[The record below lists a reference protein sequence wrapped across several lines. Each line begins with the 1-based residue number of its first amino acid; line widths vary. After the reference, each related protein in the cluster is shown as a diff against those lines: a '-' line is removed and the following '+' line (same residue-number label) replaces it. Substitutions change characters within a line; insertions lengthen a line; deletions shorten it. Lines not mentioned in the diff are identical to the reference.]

1 MLRDYEILY
10 IVRPELDEE
19 RLNEAIATVNRLIE
33 NLGGK
38 SQKTDIW
45 GRRRLAYEVRH
56 LREGQYVLTDFQV
69 EPARVPEMEAT
80 LKISETVFR
89 HLIVRKPEPRPAPV
103 QPAKISEDFV
113 VQLGAFS
120 NPANARALQR
130 KLQENKFKA
139 YTEVIESSGGER
151 TRVRVGPYDSREAA
165 EKARQRMRSLKLV
178 LGNAPVVRQ
187 GD

>member
-1 MLRDYEILY
+1 LLRDYEILY

-69 EPARVPEMEAT
+69 EPASVPEMEAT

-89 HLIVRKPEPRPAPV
+89 HLIVRKPEPRPARN
-103 QPAKISEDFV
+103 
-113 VQLGAFS
+113 GRR
-120 NPANARALQR
+120 RAAASQ
-130 KLQENKFKA
+130 
-139 YTEVIESSGGER
+139 
-151 TRVRVGPYDSREAA
+151 EAA
-165 EKARQRMRSLKLV
+165 AAEP
-178 LGNAPVVRQ
+178 APAEPTPTPETATPAAVQAPEPTTASAPTAETASEVPAEPSPEPVAEQ
-187 GD
+187 APAEEPGS